1 LQNEVTLMIVV
12 TKDKAEKFDP
22 KKVKAEKAEKKED
35 TKKSDK

>member
-1 LQNEVTLMIVV
+1 MIVV
-12 TKDKAEKFDP
+12 TEDKAEKFDP